1 MTDTAS
7 EAAEKLDRLKSLVEK
22 IRFCMMTTIGFDKAL
37 HSRPMSFLEW
47 SDDKGLLF
55 FTRASSE
62 TVQQIR
68 AQRTVN
74 LGFCEPSQNT
84 YVSIVGEARVVNDR
98 PLMERLF
105 APIMKNWFPG
115 GADDLNLRLLSVTP
129 STAEYW
135 DGLSGLPLL
144 LSLAKARLT
153 DRHSPSE
160 STNTS
165 NSKLGLHYAAR
176 LHSGDLWKVFR
187 RTSGRPPSGKG
198 RA

>member
-1 MTDTAS
+1 
-7 EAAEKLDRLKSLVEK
+7 
-22 IRFCMMTTIGFDKAL
+22 MTTIGLDGAL

-47 SDDKGLLF
+47 SDEMGLLF
-55 FTRASSE
+55 FTRARSE

-84 YVSIVGEARVVNDR
+84 YVSIVGEARVLNDR

-115 GADDLNLRLLSVTP
+115 GADDPNLRLLTLTP
-129 STAEYW
+129 STAEFW

-153 DRHSPSE
+153 ETKQP
-160 STNTS
+160 
-165 NSKLGLHYAAR
+165 LGEHEYLE
-176 LHSGDLWKVFR
+176 L
-187 RTSGRPPSGKG
+187 
-198 RA
+198 